1 VFWRRRHLVDS
12 AEIQAGLRELG
23 LRPGG
28 LVALHSSLSSLGWV
42 TGGAHAVVSAFLDV
56 LGPQGTLMAPAFTHC
71 FAPKDGR
78 HRARQGPFD
87 RSHTPS
93 SVGRVSEAIRLWPGA
108 CRSFHPI
115 HSASAIGPLAS
126 ELTSGHE
133 SGSDFGPQS
142 PFARLVKRRGLI
154 VLLGVGQFCNSTVHV
169 VEDMLGMPYLAQETA
184 LVLGPDGEPVPFTCR
199 NCPSGHRDFYNRQGS
214 KWDTAIQAAGVI
226 LHGRIGMA
234 RVQVMDAALFARAA
248 CEILRA
254 TPDLLLCDSPGCL
267 FCSSA
272 KRQLQTLGLRQ
283 AATQTAPAPES

>member
-1 VFWRRRHLVDS
+1 
-12 AEIQAGLRELG
+12 
-23 LRPGG
+23 
-28 LVALHSSLSSLGWV
+28 
-42 TGGAHAVVSAFLDV
+42 
-56 LGPQGTLMAPAFTHC
+56 
-71 FAPKDGR
+71 APKDGR
-78 HRARQGPFD
+78 HSARQGPFD